1 MSADRGPVSGPGGAA
16 GMEFFY
22 SAESIRL
29 ALGWPDANPDDRN
42 WASLEPS
49 GHIRLA
55 HARSRAEVAAL
66 LLAKYAKLPAEGQT
80 DTLRVLDTLYCG
92 VTADGPNGWY
102 AREASLRQSVA
113 EVFRW
118 TSMAGDPRGTGP
130 LRLWFSA
137 ESALLAR
144 RGGYANPARNH
155 LEPRGHRD
163 WSAGV
168 PFRSIIR
175 DLADKSR
182 EQFERAVTVGTA
194 EATGFITE
202 LLSRYASWGGRPRP
216 GAPPLADRGHW
227 KAACASW
234 GRSDPAKAWECAD
247 AMLRDTAW
255 RLLSRG
261 RGSPD

>member
-1 MSADRGPVSGPGGAA
+1 MAADGGPAPVPGGAA

-22 SAESIRL
+22 STESIRL
-29 ALGWPDANPDDRN
+29 ALGWPDADPDDRN
-42 WASLEPS
+42 WASLEPT
-49 GHIRLA
+49 GHIGLA
-55 HARSRAEVAAL
+55 RGRSRTEVAAL
-66 LLAKYAKLPAEGQT
+66 LLAKYAKLPADGQT
-80 DTLRVLDTLYCG
+80 EALRVLDALYCG
-92 VTADGPNGWY
+92 VPADGRNGWHT
-102 AREASLRQSVA
+102 REDSLRQSVT

-118 TSMAGDPRGTGP
+118 TSMGGDPCGTGP

-168 PFRSIIR
+168 PFWSVIR

-182 EQFERAVTVGTA
+182 EQFERAATAGTA
-194 EATGFITE
+194 EAAGFIAE

-216 GAPPLADRGHW
+216 GGPPLADRGHW
-227 KAACASW
+227 EATCVSW
-234 GRSDPAKAWECAD
+234 LSSDPAKAWEYAD

-255 RLLSRG
+255 RLLSSG
-261 RGSPD
+261 RGCPD